1 MKNLSKHNK
10 KTVKNNLPKKFQ
22 GRLVTSKFS
31 VNTTNFYQLF
41 FLKNEFRVSIFLFK
55 IKK

>member
-55 IKK
+55 MKK